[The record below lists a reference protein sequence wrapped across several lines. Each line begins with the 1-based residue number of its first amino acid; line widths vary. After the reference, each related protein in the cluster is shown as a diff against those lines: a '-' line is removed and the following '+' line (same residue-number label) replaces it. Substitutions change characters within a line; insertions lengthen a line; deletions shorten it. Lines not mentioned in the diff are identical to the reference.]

1 MLIDNVNSIRKGLN
15 QTYSVEKNR
24 LNCKICENYLPK
36 DTILTINNAPPSAQG
51 FSSTKIKKD
60 NIKLKIYQC
69 HNCGVVQVSNKPVNY
84 YKETIRSAGF
94 SKDMLKYRKNQFKNF
109 VKKYK
114 LQNKRIIEIGCGN
127 GDYLS
132 VLKKFCKKTYG
143 IEYSKKNVQLC
154 KKLNLKVSKGY
165 ICDKNIN
172 LKKNQFNGFICM
184 SFMEHAPDINKFLR
198 SINKILK
205 DESFG
210 IIEVPNFNMILKK
223 KLYTEFIRDHI
234 YYFTKETLEKVLN
247 LNGFEV
253 LKCEE
258 IWDKYILSAFVK
270 KTKKTKK
277 IQKLNLKSSLKFINS
292 DFKKFKKLTKKA
304 KIAIWGAGHQALTVV
319 SQTKMS
325 QNIKYIIDSSIYKQ
339 NKFTPGDKLKV
350 ISPQMINKEK
360 IHGIIIMAAGY
371 SDEIFN
377 KLKKEKYQGHIAI
390 LRHNK
395 FEFK

>member
-1 MLIDNVNSIRKGLN
+1 
-15 QTYSVEKNR
+15 
-24 LNCKICENYLPK
+24 
-36 DTILTINNAPPSAQG
+36 
-51 FSSTKIKKD
+51 
-60 NIKLKIYQC
+60 
-69 HNCGVVQVSNKPVNY
+69 
-84 YKETIRSAGF
+84 
-94 SKDMLKYRKNQFKNF
+94 
-109 VKKYK
+109 
-114 LQNKRIIEIGCGN
+114 
-127 GDYLS
+127 
-132 VLKKFCKKTYG
+132 
-143 IEYSKKNVQLC
+143 
-154 KKLNLKVSKGY
+154 
-165 ICDKNIN
+165 
-172 LKKNQFNGFICM
+172 
-184 SFMEHAPDINKFLR
+184 
-198 SINKILK
+198 
-205 DESFG
+205 
-210 IIEVPNFNMILKK
+210 
-223 KLYTEFIRDHI
+223 LYTEFIRDHI

-270 KTKKTKK
+270 KTKK
-277 IQKLNLKSSLKFINS
+277 IQKLNLRSSLKFINS